1 MDTTTTF
8 AVVITSYNYR
18 DYVIEAVEGVL
29 GQTRAVRQVVVVDDG
44 STDGSDALLQEHYAD
59 DDRVT
64 LVFAPNGGQLHAMQR
79 GMEQLVPGV
88 DVVCFLD
95 SDDRWKGDYLQR
107 VAEIYDT
114 RADVDFVFSDM
125 QCFDQRHHVIS
136 FHERAVDLGFTALCT
151 FVQTVWYGVP
161 TSAISMRTRWARRVL
176 DLPEA
181 FRDDWRTSPD
191 NCLVYGAS
199 VLGARKYYLP
209 TGSVEYRIHGANAWS
224 SNRSP
229 EQGYHNFIKT
239 RRLIA
244 HYARVAGIDESSCD
258 IKACK
263 LEYRTKPAPP
273 WAETM
278 RYFRLLMSRRAWPV
292 WKKWE
297 RALSVLSHGWKSRGA

>member
-1 MDTTTTF
+1 MTGQVTF

-18 DYVIEAVEGVL
+18 DYVIEAVQSVL
-29 GQTRAVRQVVVVDDG
+29 AQTRTAAQIVVVDDG
-44 STDGSDALLQEHYAD
+44 SSDGSDALLREHFAD

-64 LVFAPNGGQLHAMQR
+64 LVCATNGGQLHALQR
-79 GMEQLVPGV
+79 GIEQVDA
-88 DVVCFLD
+88 DVVCFMD
-95 SDDRWKGDYLQR
+95 SDDRWKPDYLAR
-107 VAEIYDT
+107 IGELYDA

-125 QCFDQRHHVIS
+125 QCFDQRQHTIA
-136 FHERAVDLGFTALCT
+136 FHARAIDLGYTALST
-151 FVQTVWYGVP
+151 YVLTAWYGVP
-161 TSAISMRTRWARRVL
+161 TSAVSMRAAWARRVL
-176 DLPEA
+176 DLPDA

-199 VLGARKYYLP
+199 VLGARKYFLP
-209 TGSVEYRIHGANAWS
+209 TGSVEYRIHGNNAWS
-224 SNRSP
+224 SNRSV

-244 HYARVAGIDESSCD
+244 HYARVAGIDETSCD

-273 WAETM
+273 WFETV
-278 RYFRLLMSRRAWPV
+278 RYFHLVMGRRAWPW

-297 RALSVLSHGWKSRGA
+297 RAVSVLVHGWRSRKA